1 MSDSVRPHRR
11 QPTRLPRPWDSPGKS
26 TGVGCHFL
34 LQCMEVKSESEVVQ
48 LCLTPSD
55 PMDSSPQG
63 SSIHGIFQA
72 RVLEWELNAKRCLF
86 LTSSKKSESL
96 WYKLE
101 TNTTIIRKKKKAVYS
116 CSLCFSHPI
125 LLSVL
130 QKNQARSTWNFLPLC
145 IFHGW
150 LMIQVSSNITFWE
163 VTTSKTMVLKIIL
176 SIFSFKFLSN
186 LFLVIESVTICIY
199 LNWFIYLHVCV
210 VLNVSFFSLV

>member
-101 TNTTIIRKKKKAVYS
+101 TNTTIIRKKKKS
-116 CSLCFSHPI
+116 C
-125 LLSVL
+125 
-130 QKNQARSTWNFLPLC
+130 
-145 IFHGW
+145 
-150 LMIQVSSNITFWE
+150 
-163 VTTSKTMVLKIIL
+163 
-176 SIFSFKFLSN
+176 
-186 LFLVIESVTICIY
+186 LFLLTMLQPS
-199 LNWFIYLHVCV
+199 H
-210 VLNVSFFSLV
+210 SLVCASEKPSPFYLEFSSSLHFSWLTYDSGQFKYHLLRGDHFKNHGT

>member
-101 TNTTIIRKKKKAVYS
+101 TNTTIIRKKKKLSILAHYASAIPFS
-116 CSLCFSHPI
+116 CLCFRKTKPI
-125 LLSVL
+125 LPGIFFLFAFFMADLWFRSVQISPSERWPL
-130 QKNQARSTWNFLPLC
+130 QKPWYLKLFYPFS
-145 IFHGW
+145 H
-150 LMIQVSSNITFWE
+150 SSSSATY
-163 VTTSKTMVLKIIL
+163 
-176 SIFSFKFLSN
+176 FLS
-186 LFLVIESVTICIY
+186 
-199 LNWFIYLHVCV
+199 
-210 VLNVSFFSLV
+210 